1 MGHYDIGRSEDR
13 LILKDSSQL
22 ERAKLIFQ
30 NSNFK
35 FTYEEK
41 RHLGAALGTD
51 EFKITYVNGKLE
63 KWCKEMEN
71 LSKLA
76 KIQSHAA
83 FPAYINGKQQKF
95 INLLRTIKGMK
106 ELDDIV
112 MNAISRQYL
121 EKHYRLQKRKYLRYP
136 YEKAV

>member
-22 ERAKLIFQ
+22 ERAKLTFQ

-35 FTYEEK
+35 FTCEGK

-51 EFKITYVNGKLE
+51 EIKITYVNGKVE
-63 KWCKEMEN
+63 KWCKEMKN

-76 KIQSHAA
+76 KIQPHAA
-83 FPAYINGKQQKF
+83 FHAYINGKQQKF

-112 MNAISRQYL
+112 MNAISR
-121 EKHYRLQKRKYLRYP
+121 
-136 YEKAV
+136 

>member
-76 KIQSHAA
+76 KIQPHAA